1 MWQCIATAFSVL
13 GALLLW
19 PVSYVEENLM
29 LKQDG
34 GTVRHVGSDEVVD
47 LNEEQMRKRHVGE
60 RTSLQMEF

>member
-1 MWQCIATAFSVL
+1 
-13 GALLLW
+13 
-19 PVSYVEENLM
+19 M